1 MLANRRLNR
10 LNGATRE
17 CLEQCY
23 QSDNWLDCLANYV
36 EELRADGWC
45 EEDIEEVETTV
56 VRILRALT
64 ESEPAPAAPPLSPIP
79 SIGMASAA
87 T

>member
-1 MLANRRLNR
+1 MLADRRLNR

-36 EELRADGWC
+36 QELRADGWW
-45 EEDIEEVETTV
+45 EKDIEEVETTV
-56 VRILRALT
+56 VRILRAIAA
-64 ESEPAPAAPPLSPIP
+64 SEAAHCHDNL
-79 SIGMASAA
+79 AA
-87 T
+87 TKA